1 MPEHFWGVTTL
12 VWVAAGYALLLVGL
26 GYLFDW
32 LARRSSQ
39 RSVANRTFGFHYHEA
54 HDAWLCPED
63 QWLWPT
69 AYDTD
74 NRVMRYRGNADIC
87 NTCPVK
93 STCTVSNQGRE
104 IVREIDPWPY
114 SDSGRFHR
122 GLATAVAGFS
132 LVIMAMAAV
141 LFHSPVELAVELAV
155 GVLCLGLTVPLGI
168 KLLHHPAN
176 LDGLGVTHVRNVS
189 ATESTEVLMDRFA
202 QKWGGV
208 ANERKAKGVVTRERE
223 LLPVVSPTPKPRV
236 GASRLGTNRG
246 WSGVKEAP
254 LHRTT
259 AEALERMVVERS
271 EQLETSAS
279 TPGQER

>member
-1 MPEHFWGVTTL
+1 MPEQIWGVTTL
-12 VWVAAGYALLLVGL
+12 VWVAAVYALLLVGL
-26 GYLFDW
+26 GYLFDR

-39 RSVANRTFGFHYHEA
+39 RSVANRTFGFHYHES
-54 HDAWLCPED
+54 HDAWQCPED

-74 NRVMRYRGNADIC
+74 NRVMRYRANADIC

-122 GLATAVAGFS
+122 GLATAVSSFS
-132 LVIMAMAAV
+132 LVIMVMAAV
-141 LFHSPVELAVELAV
+141 LFHSPAEVAVEVAV
-155 GVLCLGLTVPLGI
+155 AVLCCGLTVPLGI
-168 KLLHHPAN
+168 KLLHNPAN
-176 LDGLGVTHVRNVS
+176 LDGVGITHVRNVS
-189 ATESTEVLMDRFA
+189 ASESTEVLMDRFA

-208 ANERKAKGVVTRERE
+208 ANERKAKSAVERERE
-223 LLPVVSPTPKPRV
+223 LLPVVSVTNSQRV
-236 GASRLGTNRG
+236 GSSRIGKIRG
-246 WSGVKEAP
+246 WSGVKEAS

-259 AEALERMVVERS
+259 AEALERMNLDRSQKQRASSRESSEER
-271 EQLETSAS
+271 
-279 TPGQER
+279 